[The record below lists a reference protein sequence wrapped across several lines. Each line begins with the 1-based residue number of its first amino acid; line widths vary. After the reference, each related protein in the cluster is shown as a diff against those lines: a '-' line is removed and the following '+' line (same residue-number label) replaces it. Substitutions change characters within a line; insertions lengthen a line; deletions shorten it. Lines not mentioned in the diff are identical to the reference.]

1 MLIAC
6 GAPFLSGVAMPRRS
20 LLLLVILPL
29 VTASALTMILDLDSP
44 GSGWIKVSQSSTER
58 VQQQIYSGS

>member
-1 MLIAC
+1 
-6 GAPFLSGVAMPRRS
+6 MPRRS

-58 VQQQIYSGS
+58 VQKQIYSGS